1 MRTGSLPKGIVPVLQ
16 TPFDRHSH
24 IDFDDLQRLV
34 DDAINSGASGLL
46 APAVASEVGYLSAD
60 ERQQLIRFAAA
71 ATSGRVPFVVGA
83 SSDAA
88 AECAGFA
95 RLAEQIEAAAYLVAV
110 PDALYT
116 TPEDIPGFFKAV
128 ASQSHLPLII
138 QDLQWNGPGL
148 SLADLRVLRQAIPT
162 LAGIKIETVPSGPKY
177 SQVRTEFGGE
187 FYVCGGWA
195 VLQMIEALDRG
206 VDAMIPEASMV
217 RVYAAIYRAY
227 ASGRRERAIEIFRGL
242 LPVIAFTNQEIRLS
256 IAFFK
261 RLLVRKGIF
270 GTEAMRWPGFQWDA
284 HNRRIADELI
294 DRYLALEERLQGG
307 APDER
312 SAHAGTD

>member
-1 MRTGSLPKGIVPVLQ
+1 MLAAPLPKGIVPVLQ
-16 TPFDRHSH
+16 TPFDLEGR
-24 IDFDDLQRLV
+24 IDLESLERLIT
-34 DDAINSGASGLL
+34 DALHAGASGLL
-46 APAVASEVGYLSAD
+46 APAVASEVGHLSTD
-60 ERQQLIRFAAA
+60 EREHLIRFTAA
-71 ATSGRVPFVVGA
+71 ATKRRIPFVVGA

-95 RLAEQIEAAAYLVAV
+95 RLAEEVEATAYLVAV
-110 PDALYT
+110 PDAAYT
-116 TPEDIPGFFKAV
+116 TPEAIPGFFRAV
-128 ASQSHLPLII
+128 SSQSHLPLII

-148 SLADLRVLRQAIPT
+148 SLAALRILRQALPT

-177 SQVRTEFGGE
+177 SQVRAEFGDE
-187 FYVCGGWA
+187 FYICGGW
-195 VLQMIEALDRG
+195 VILQMIEALDRG

-227 ASGRRERAIEIFRGL
+227 AAGRRDRAKEIFRAL

-270 GTEAMRWPGFQWDA
+270 GSEAMRWPGFQWDA
-284 HNRRIADELI
+284 YNQRIADELI
-294 DRYLALEERLQGG
+294 DLYLALEERLPGE
-307 APDER
+307 PMP
-312 SAHAGTD
+312 

>member
-1 MRTGSLPKGIVPVLQ
+1 MPSGPLPKGIVPVLQ
-16 TPFDRHSH
+16 TSFDREGR
-24 IDFDDLQRLV
+24 IDLESLETLLT
-34 DDAINSGASGLL
+34 DALRAGASGLL
-46 APAVASEVGYLSAD
+46 APGVASEVGYLSID
-60 ERQQLIRFAAA
+60 ERQQLIRFAAV
-71 ATSGRVPFVVGA
+71 ATKRRAPFVVGA

-88 AECAGFA
+88 AECAEFA
-95 RLAEQIEAAAYLVAV
+95 RLAEEVEATAYLVAI
-110 PDALYT
+110 PDALYN
-116 TPEDIPGFFKAV
+116 TPEAIPGFFNAV

-148 SLADLRVLRQAIPT
+148 TLADLWILRQAIPT

-177 SQVRTEFGGE
+177 SQVRTEFGDE
-187 FYVCGGWA
+187 FYICGGWA

-227 ASGRRERAIEIFRGL
+227 AAGRRDQAMEIFREL

-270 GTEAMRWPGFQWDA
+270 RTEAMRWPGFQWDA
-284 HNRRIADELI
+284 YNRRIADELI

-307 APDER
+307 TPDER
-312 SAHAGTD
+312 PAHASTD